1 MVNKIKWNLL
11 LDMKFDALK
20 KHAKEL
26 KKEGYK
32 INGLSK
38 LVDNS
43 DDRKLLRKLIRDS
56 KKEKKVVEVPTECG
70 FDNVTQC
77 QKKTSAEKVKEIAEK
92 CGLDTSL
99 YKTKTQQC
107 QQLIKNK
114 GDVKPVKKEKKI
126 KNVIENTEEYKKLD
140 KLNKG
145 DILNKAKELEI
156 DYIVQDDSE
165 ILLNKARKQ
174 DIILS
179 ILNKLKTN
187 DKRKCLGKKYKHLM
201 DTEKYENEYIKELL
215 RKQGITKGIPRKRRD
230 MVDLLCSIEQN
241 GRCDPEQG
249 QWCDDNFVCDARN
262 SPGVCISQSLSTN
275 TSNRKLKVWKHKG
288 KRIIGTEQVLN
299 QLKQALKVKSK
310 QSDKMKNE
318 KNKNI
323 MIDLITQKNHKDRSF
338 YDNYSLDEIINTLQV
353 LQEIND
359 QKYTNIS
366 RKDMIWLLVKETGVE
381 SSIIDEL
388 DDEHLSFKYK
398 ELKDDIIMLLVE
410 ETGHSLKFF
419 EKLNDK
425 VLYSKYKKLSA
436 EFNMI
441 AKKPWSELK
450 TMNFDQLKEY
460 AKELR
465 KEGYKISGISK
476 LVDKSEDRKLLRKLI
491 NDAVLEEEEKKDET
505 QYEEQDKIN
514 EITTKK
520 EKKKH
525 TSTHIEQDSVHLEEF
540 TYEELMQKNV
550 EKDKQINK
558 LQNKLEKKEKEIKYL
573 KEENNKLK
581 K

>member
-38 LVDNS
+38 LVDKS
-43 DDRKLLRKLIRDS
+43 EDRKLLRKLIKDS
-56 KKEKKVVEVPTECG
+56 KKEVEVPTECG
-70 FDNVTQC
+70 FDNITQC
-77 QKKTSAEKVKEIAEK
+77 QKKTSAPKVKEIAEK
-92 CGLDTSL
+92 CGLDIGL

-114 GDVKPVKKEKKI
+114 GDVKPVKNKSDVKPAKKESDVKPAKKEKKI

-187 DKRKCLGKKYKHLM
+187 DKKKCLGKKYKHLM

-299 QLKQALKVKSK
+299 QLKQALKVKTK

-318 KNKNI
+318 KNKKI

-359 QKYTNIS
+359 HLYTNIS

-425 VLYSKYKKLSA
+425 TLYSKYKKLSS
-436 EFNMI
+436 ELNMI

-450 TMNFDQLKEY
+450 TMNFDQLKQY

-476 LVDKSEDRKLLRKLI
+476 LVDNSEDRKLFRKLL
-491 NDAVLEEEEKKDET
+491 NDAVLEQEEEEVEIKKVDIEKT
-505 QYEEQDKIN
+505 IAN
-514 EITTKK
+514 VISN
-520 EKKKH
+520 EKKIGGLAK
-525 TSTHIEQDSVHLEEF
+525 
-540 TYEELMQKNV
+540 V
-550 EKDKQINK
+550 EKAV
-558 LQNKLEKKEKEIKYL
+558 L
-573 KEENNKLK
+573 KCFGLLS
-581 K
+581 